1 MDQGLPCCLTSR
13 NGSGFDLPIL
23 SYRQMDPVATSRED
37 LMGLRA
43 IDNDRL
49 LSYKHTD
56 FSAPLP

>member
-1 MDQGLPCCLTSR
+1 
-13 NGSGFDLPIL
+13 
-23 SYRQMDPVATSRED
+23 MDPVATSRED